1 MNRKSLLI
9 AEVKAELR
17 MAKILNKHNK
27 LFMELQ
33 NASQTQTNPT
43 EQPVNSTPNQL
54 QGLGNQLPQPT
65 NVP

>member
-33 NASQTQTNPT
+33 NANPT
-43 EQPVNSTPNQL
+43 NAVPTPDQ
-54 QGLGNQLPQPT
+54 QAGLVSQVPQPT
-65 NVP
+65 NVPQRDIR

>member
-33 NASQTQTNPT
+33 NASQTETNPT
-43 EQPVNSTPNQL
+43 EQPTPDQ
-54 QGLGNQLPQPT
+54 QAGLVSQVPQPT